1 MIQNG
6 EANSALTSLSPSLSD
21 EEVKAN
27 LALVQIRLGLGEE
40 DTRAVNTNLVT
51 QPSRRWLQFAGNNPS
66 NTKQ

>member
-6 EANSALTSLSPSLSD
+6 EANSALMSLPP
-21 EEVKAN
+21 EKIAEN
-27 LALVQIRLGLGEE
+27 LGLVQSRLGEG
-40 DTRAVNTNLVT
+40 DTRAVNPNLVT